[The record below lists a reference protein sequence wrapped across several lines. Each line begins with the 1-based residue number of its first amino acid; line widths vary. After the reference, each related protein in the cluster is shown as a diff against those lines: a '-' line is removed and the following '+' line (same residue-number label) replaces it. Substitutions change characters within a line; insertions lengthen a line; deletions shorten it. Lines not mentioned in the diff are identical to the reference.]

1 LNLAVALALGCFL
14 GIGLAFLQETLDD
27 SLRKPGD
34 LEVGPAK
41 GLPVLATIPRF
52 RGADAASIA
61 SLPPTAPAC
70 EAYRALRHALEV
82 ASRERPLKRLLVTS
96 AWAGEGKT
104 TTVAN
109 LGVTLSRDR
118 KRVLLVDADLRQPGL
133 DLFFHGQ
140 PAPLGL
146 SDLLAGVAELDE
158 VIRQTDIET
167 LHLLPA
173 GRPPLDPA
181 QLIESSRLRE
191 VIETLSAR
199 FDVVLI
205 DSPPALLVNDALI
218 LAGAADGVIALFES
232 GGVSREDALALCE
245 RLRRGS
251 GAPLVGAVLTKFDP
265 PRGPGAHGY
274 Y

>member
-1 LNLAVALALGCFL
+1 
-14 GIGLAFLQETLDD
+14 
-27 SLRKPGD
+27 
-34 LEVGPAK
+34 
-41 GLPVLATIPRF
+41 VLATIPRL

-70 EAYRALRHALEV
+70 EAYRALRHALEF
-82 ASRERPLKRLLVTS
+82 ASPERPLKRLLFTS

-109 LGVTLSRDR
+109 FGVTLSRDR

-133 DLFFHGQ
+133 DVFFYGQ
-140 PAPLGL
+140 PAQLGL
-146 SDLLAGVAELDE
+146 SDLLTGVAELDE
-158 VIRQTDIET
+158 VIRQTDIEG
-167 LHLLPA
+167 LQLLPA

-181 QLIESSRLRE
+181 RLIESSRLRE
-191 VIETLSAR
+191 VIESLAAR

-218 LAGAADGVIALFES
+218 LGAHVDGVISLFES
-232 GGVSREDALALCE
+232 GGVSREDALALYE
-245 RLRRGS
+245 RLQRARV
-251 GAPLVGAVLTKFDP
+251 PVVGAVFTKFDAA
-265 PRGPGAHGY
+265 RKGAAARRY

>member
-1 LNLAVALALGCFL
+1 M
-14 GIGLAFLQETLDD
+14 
-27 SLRKPGD
+27 
-34 LEVGPAK
+34 
-41 GLPVLATIPRF
+41 LATIPRF

-61 SLPPTAPAC
+61 SLPPAAPPC
-70 EAYRALRHALEV
+70 EAYRALRNALEF
-82 ASRERPLKRLLVTS
+82 ASPERPLKRLLFTS

-109 LGVTLSRDR
+109 LGVTLARDH

-140 PAPLGL
+140 PAQLGL
-146 SDLLAGVAELDE
+146 GDVLAGVAELDE
-158 VIRQTDIET
+158 VLRQTDIEG
-167 LHLLPA
+167 LHLLPG
-173 GRPPLDPA
+173 GRPPVDPA
-181 QLIESSRLRE
+181 ELIESSRFRE
-191 VIETLSAR
+191 VIETVSAR

-218 LAGAADGVIALFES
+218 LGGTVDGVVALFQS

-245 RLRRGS
+245 RLRR
-251 GAPLVGAVLTKFDP
+251 ARVPLVGAVLTKFAP
-265 PRGPGAHGY
+265 QRGSAPHGY